1 MSISEQFAEQIKAA
15 MKGGDKLRLGV
26 LRMVRSRM
34 QEAEVAA
41 RAKKGRDY
49 TLDDDAAVQVIAAYA
64 KQRRDS
70 IDSYRKGGRE
80 DLAAQ
85 EEAELAVLQEY
96 LPKQLSE
103 EEVRAIVQEAVTA
116 CNATSPKDMGA
127 VMGKVMPQVK
137 GVADGKLVN
146 QVVREMLAPKS

>member
-1 MSISEQFAEQIKAA
+1 MSISEQFSEQIKAA
-15 MKGGDKLRLGV
+15 MKSGDKLRLGV

-49 TLDDDAAVQVIAAYA
+49 KLGDEEAMQVIAAYA

-70 IDSYRKGGRE
+70 IDGYRKGGRE
-80 DLAAQ
+80 DRAVQ

-103 EEVRAIVQEAVTA
+103 DEVRAIVQEAVTA
-116 CNATSPKDMGA
+116 CNATSPQEMGA
-127 VMGKVMPQVK
+127 VMAKVMPQVK
-137 GVADGKLVN
+137 GVADGKMVN
-146 QVVREMLAPKS
+146 QIVREMLASKS

>member
-1 MSISEQFAEQIKAA
+1 MSIQEKLAAELKAA

-26 LRMVRSRM
+26 LRMVRSRI

-41 RAKKGRDY
+41 RAKKGRDH
-49 TLDDDAAVQVIAAYA
+49 TLGDEDVVQVIAAYA

-70 IDSYRKGGRE
+70 IDGYRQGGRE

-96 LPKQLSE
+96 LPRQLSE
-103 EEVRAIVQEAVTA
+103 DEVRAIVQEAVA
-116 CNATSPKDMGA
+116 NCNATSPKDMGA

-137 GVADGKLVN
+137 GQADGKLVN
-146 QVVREMLAPKS
+146 QLVREALAGKS

>member
-1 MSISEQFAEQIKAA
+1 MSIQEKLADQLKAA
-15 MKGGDKLRLGV
+15 MKGGDKVRLGV
-26 LRMVRSRM
+26 LRMVRSRI

-41 RAKKGRDY
+41 RAKKGRDHK
-49 TLDDDAAVQVIAAYA
+49 LGDEDVVQVITAYA

-70 IDSYRKGGRE
+70 IDGYRQGGRE
-80 DLAAQ
+80 EMAVQ

-103 EEVRAIVQEAVTA
+103 DEVRAIVQEAVTA
-116 CNATSPKDMGA
+116 CNATSAKDMGA
-127 VMGKVMPQVK
+127 VMGKIMPQVK

-146 QVVREMLAPKS
+146 QLVREALAGKS

>member
-1 MSISEQFAEQIKAA
+1 MSINEQLGEQLKAA
-15 MKGGDKLRLGV
+15 MKSGDKVRLGV
-26 LRMVRSRM
+26 LRMVRSRV

-49 TLDDDAAVQVIAAYA
+49 TLSDEETTEVIAAYA

-70 IDSYRKGGRE
+70 IDSYRDGGRE
-80 DLAAQ
+80 EMAKQ
-85 EEAELAVLQEY
+85 EEAELAMLQEY

-103 EEVRAIVQEAVTA
+103 EEVRTIVQEAVTA
-116 CNATSPKDMGA
+116 CNATSSQQMGA

-137 GVADGKLVN
+137 GLADGKLVN
-146 QVVREMLAPKS
+146 QIVREILAGKS

>member
-1 MSISEQFAEQIKAA
+1 MSISEQFSEQIRVA
-15 MKGGDKLRLGV
+15 MKSGDKLRLGV
-26 LRMVRSRM
+26 MRMVRSRM
-34 QEAEVAA
+34 QEAEVAG

-49 TLDDDAAVQVIAAYA
+49 KLGDEEAVQVIAAYA

-70 IDSYRKGGRE
+70 IDSYRAGGRE
-80 DLAAQ
+80 EMAVQ

-103 EEVRAIVQEAVTA
+103 EAIRTIVQEAVTA
-116 CNATSPKDMGA
+116 CDATSLQDMGA
-127 VMGKVMPQVK
+127 VMAKVMPQVK

-146 QVVREMLAPKS
+146 GIVRELLAGKS

>member
-1 MSISEQFAEQIKAA
+1 MSISEQFSEQIRVA
-15 MKGGDKLRLGV
+15 MKSGDKLRLGV
-26 LRMVRSRM
+26 MRMVRSRM
-34 QEAEVAA
+34 QEAEVAG

-49 TLDDDAAVQVIAAYA
+49 KLGDEEAVQVIAAYA

-70 IDSYRKGGRE
+70 IDSYRAGGRE
-80 DLAAQ
+80 EMAVQ

-103 EEVRAIVQEAVTA
+103 EAIRTIVQEAVTA
-116 CNATSPKDMGA
+116 CDATSLQDMGA
-127 VMGKVMPQVK
+127 VMAKVMPQVK

-146 QVVREMLAPKS
+146 GIVRELLAGKL

>member
-1 MSISEQFAEQIKAA
+1 MSISEQFSEQIRVA
-15 MKGGDKLRLGV
+15 MKSGDKLRLGV

-34 QEAEVAA
+34 QEAEVAG

-49 TLDDDAAVQVIAAYA
+49 KLGDEEAVQVIAAYA

-70 IDSYRKGGRE
+70 IDSYRAGGRE
-80 DLAAQ
+80 EMAVQ

-103 EEVRAIVQEAVTA
+103 EAIRTIVQEAVTA
-116 CNATSPKDMGA
+116 CDATSLQDMGA
-127 VMGKVMPQVK
+127 VMAKVIPQVK

-146 QVVREMLAPKS
+146 GIVRELLAGKS

>member
-1 MSISEQFAEQIKAA
+1 MSISEQLAEQLKAA

-26 LRMVRSRM
+26 LRMVRSRV

-49 TLDDDAAVQVIAAYA
+49 TLNDEEATAVIAAYA

-70 IDSYRKGGRE
+70 IDSYREGGRE
-80 DLAAQ
+80 EMAKQ

-116 CNATSPKDMGA
+116 CNATSPQQMGA

-146 QVVREMLAPKS
+146 QIARELLTGKS

>member
-1 MSISEQFAEQIKAA
+1 MSISEQFVEQIKVA
-15 MKGGDKLRLGV
+15 MKARDKLRLGV

-34 QEAEVAA
+34 QEAEVAG

-49 TLDDDAAVQVIAAYA
+49 TLDDDAAVQVIVAYA

-80 DLAAQ
+80 DLAKQ

-116 CNATSPKDMGA
+116 CGATSPQDMGA

-146 QVVREMLAPKS
+146 QVVREMLAAKS